1 MIRPF
6 KGVLPVVDESCY
18 ISETTDIIGNVTI
31 GKDVNVWFGSRIR
44 GDINRIVIG
53 DCSNVQENSVIH
65 VDVDSPTT
73 IGKNVTIGHAAI
85 IHGCTIEDNVLVGM
99 GAIVLNDAHLT
110 KNCIVGAGALVTQ
123 GKSFPEGSL
132 IIGNPAKAVRVLT
145 PEEIA
150 HIQHSADEYVAL
162 SKMHMS
168 L

>member
-1 MIRPF
+1 MIRSF
-6 KGVLPVVDESCY
+6 KGIRPVVDESCY
-18 ISETTDIIGNVTI
+18 ISESTDIIGNVTI
-31 GKDVNVWFGSRIR
+31 GKDVNVWFGSRLR

-73 IGKNVTIGHAAI
+73 IGKNVTIGHGAI
-85 IHGCTIEDNVLVGM
+85 IHGCTIDDNVLVGM

-132 IIGNPAKAVRVLT
+132 IIGNPAKAVRALT
-145 PEEIA
+145 PEEIT

-162 SKMHMS
+162 SKLHLDS
-168 L
+168 

>member
-1 MIRPF
+1 MIKSF
-6 KGVLPVVDESCY
+6 KGVLPKIDESCY
-18 ISETTDIIGNVTI
+18 ISESTDIIGNVTI

-44 GDINRIVIG
+44 GDINQIVIG
-53 DCSNVQENSVIH
+53 DYSNVQENSVIH
-65 VDVDSPTT
+65 VDTNSPTT
-73 IGKNVTIGHAAI
+73 IGKNVTIGHGAI

-99 GAIVLNDAHLT
+99 GAIILNDAHLM

-132 IIGNPAKAVRVLT
+132 ILGNPAKVVHALT
-145 PEEIA
+145 PEEII
-150 HIQHSADEYVAL
+150 HIQQSAEEYVVL